1 MWIVLLLATHLLRVA
16 LLHSTVCIMLVFR
29 MTPEQLWDATLGE
42 LELELSK
49 ANFTT
54 WFEDTFILRQAGEQL
69 TVGVPNAFTKTWLEN
84 KYHDSIIRALRRIS
98 DDGVRLVAYEVS
110 TRKEVVSPV
119 VAEEAPVQEVVARPT
134 QQPIEPQQRQ
144 TAAQNATDKQ
154 LANQIGFNPDATFVN
169 FIVGKKNELAHAACV
184 AVAERP
190 GEVYNPLF
198 IYGGV
203 GLGKTHL
210 MQAVGHSVLKRDPK
224 KKILY
229 VTCETFTNEFIKLVG
244 EGRADE
250 FKDKYRSVD
259 ILMVDDIQFLAG
271 KEGTQ
276 EAFFHTFNHLHQRNK
291 QIILTS
297 DRPPRAIPT
306 LENRLVSRFEG
317 GMIVDVSL
325 PDLETRI
332 AIVELKSRQ
341 KQFPISSEIAQFI
354 ASNVQNSVRELEGAL
369 NRVIGFH
376 QLNNEQPNLE
386 SVKTLLSSFTQAPK
400 RGAVTTKKILA
411 TVAQFY
417 ELDQKD
423 LTGSSRKKELVV
435 PRQISM
441 YLMREEV
448 HASYPNIGQ
457 ELGGRD
463 HTTAMHACQKIKGL
477 VDDDERIQN
486 EINMIKQR
494 LYN

>member
-1 MWIVLLLATHLLRVA
+1 
-16 LLHSTVCIMLVFR
+16 
-29 MTPEQLWDATLGE
+29 
-42 LELELSK
+42 
-49 ANFTT
+49 
-54 WFEDTFILRQAGEQL
+54 
-69 TVGVPNAFTKTWLEN
+69 
-84 KYHDSIIRALRRIS
+84 
-98 DDGVRLVAYEVS
+98 
-110 TRKEVVSPV
+110 
-119 VAEEAPVQEVVARPT
+119 
-134 QQPIEPQQRQ
+134 
-144 TAAQNATDKQ
+144 
-154 LANQIGFNPDATFVN
+154 
-169 FIVGKKNELAHAACV
+169 
-184 AVAERP
+184 
-190 GEVYNPLF
+190 
-198 IYGGV
+198 
-203 GLGKTHL
+203 
-210 MQAVGHSVLKRDPK
+210 
-224 KKILY
+224 
-229 VTCETFTNEFIKLVG
+229 LVG